1 MRKASTLKMRL
12 VLNTYAYADI
22 ALRTKPG
29 YLNAQKPRTE
39 TEEKEPI
46 ERVRGRLDGSKST
59 RLGRSDRPGLHAY
72 R

>member
-1 MRKASTLKMRL
+1 VRKASTLKMRL

-39 TEEKEPI
+39 TEEKACSSK
-46 ERVRGRLDGSKST
+46 RAKKSVR
-59 RLGRSDRPGLHAY
+59 
-72 R
+72 